1 MPHST
6 RSGPSDMDQWLDQVF
21 DPVLDGNLD
30 DLSDV
35 KSLENRLRG
44 GSDTA
49 VDIQVSSII
58 IMTQSL
64 SPWHTHSNNI
74 KFTSMNVGTGLC
86 HSSNLKSKLPFRVLK
101 LLERQAF
108 VNVTS

>member
-1 MPHST
+1 MNRSDITMPHST

-49 VDIQVSSII
+49 VDIQVSEFLVMYTTNSP
-58 IMTQSL
+58 SL
-64 SPWHTHSNNI
+64 
-74 KFTSMNVGTGLC
+74 G
-86 HSSNLKSKLPFRVLK
+86 
-101 LLERQAF
+101 
-108 VNVTS
+108 